1 MIRYDLV
8 CGDGHGFDA
17 WFRSA
22 SDFDQQAERGLL
34 SCAVCGS
41 AEVRKALMAP
51 ALTAGRSGAA
61 MEAAPPEAGSSA
73 VPLVSGRDEKL
84 RGLLRELKAHIQST
98 SEDVGD
104 RFPEVA
110 RQMHAEEI
118 EHRPIRGRATAQ
130 EAKALLEEGGPVCPL
145 PTFPDDEN

>member
-1 MIRYDLV
+1 MIRYDLL

-22 SDFDQQAERGLL
+22 SDFDSQEARGLL
-34 SCAVCGS
+34 SCPACGS
-41 AEVRKALMAP
+41 VDVRKALMAP
-51 ALTAGRSGAA
+51 ALASARSRGGD
-61 MEAAPPEAGSSA
+61 EPVTPEAESPPVS
-73 VPLVSGRDEKL
+73 LVSGRDEKL
-84 RGLLRELKAHIQST
+84 RGLLRELKAHVRQT
-98 SEDVGD
+98 SEDVGE

-130 EAKALLEEGGPVCPL
+130 EAKALLEEGVPVYPL
-145 PTFPDDEN
+145 PAFPEDEN